1 MIVNRMTS
9 KTGLLPARKIR
20 KACCV
25 LVATGI
31 AACLTA
37 GCGDELVHTSADAQ
51 TEDVVEQDTAEAE
64 KTDADETQETDVS
77 GQEASEESDTTDTS
91 SSEEQEQMDEETR
104 KQLTEELLEENKMDT
119 SVIDN
124 SQSTKGCAFSL
135 PDDFVESEDM
145 PGIYVTERYPIDA
158 STISYSVLEQDIS
171 LQLMTEEN
179 FKAQTQE
186 AFRQA
191 YDEDIELIIDE
202 FKRIEIDGYPAFRI
216 LCHYQVDD
224 VEITQLEYAIN
235 ADKSYVVTY
244 SQTSEYDRMGEYEA
258 SAATIRIE

>member
-1 MIVNRMTS
+1 MIS
-9 KTGLLPARKIR
+9 KTGLLPVRKIR
-20 KACCV
+20 KACCI
-25 LVATGI
+25 LAATVMVV
-31 AACLTA
+31 CFTA
-37 GCGDELVHTSADAQ
+37 GCGDKSVHTSADAQ
-51 TEDVVEQDTAEAE
+51 TEGVMEQDTAEAE
-64 KTDADETQETDVS
+64 KADVDGTQETDVS
-77 GQEASEESDTTDTS
+77 GTEASEESETTGTAS
-91 SSEEQEQMDEETR
+91 TKEEEQIDEETK

-186 AFRQA
+186 AFQEA
-191 YDEDIELIIDE
+191 YDEDIELTIDE

-224 VEITQLEYAIN
+224 VEITQLEYVIN